1 MGERWHFIL
10 FVNLFLSVIVQVSG
24 MIGATVLSAALPDPI
39 FPTGAGGGLLDLILF
54 AINNVWYFF
63 NLMFIDTSYAMLGVV
78 VFTPLA
84 LTTLWLL
91 MELLSGFIPTTGG
104 SG

>member
-1 MGERWHFIL
+1 M

-63 NLMFIDTSYAMLGVV
+63 NLMFIDTSYAILGVV